1 MVAHMPRISRFFGI
15 TIAMFYNDHAPPHFH
30 AFYGEYE
37 TVISIETLEVREG
50 SMPRR
55 AMALALEWAALHRGD
70 LMADWERARQGL
82 PLESIEPLE

>member
-1 MVAHMPRISRFFGI
+1 MPRISRFFGI

-37 TVISIETLEVREG
+37 AVIAIETLEVREG
-50 SMPRR
+50 SLPRR
-55 AMALALEWAALHRGD
+55 ALALVLEWATVRRVE